1 MASRV
6 LEPHEVRQILTE
18 LVRRLAARGQH
29 GVVHVIGGA
38 AVALINPDRVATE
51 DVDGYI
57 RMAEA
62 GDVLLELERD
72 YDLGSDWFNW
82 KAQGRQPPVAGP
94 KMWHEVFREGA
105 VALLA
110 ANTDALLA
118 MKLNAARAKDQRH
131 HLAARGAGHRR
142 LRGG

>member
-57 RMAEA
+57 RMAGA

-72 YDLGSDWFNW
+72 YDIGCCGQYSPS
-82 KAQGRQPPVAGP
+82 RTR
-94 KMWHEVFREGA
+94 M
-105 VALLA
+105 
-110 ANTDALLA
+110 
-118 MKLNAARAKDQRH
+118 
-131 HLAARGAGHRR
+131 
-142 LRGG
+142 